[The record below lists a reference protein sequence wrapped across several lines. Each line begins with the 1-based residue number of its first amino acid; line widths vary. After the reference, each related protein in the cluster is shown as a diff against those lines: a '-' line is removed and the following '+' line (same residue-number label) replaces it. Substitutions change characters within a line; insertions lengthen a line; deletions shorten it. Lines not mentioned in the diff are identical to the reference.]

1 MKKMIILTFI
11 LMTVSLSESLS
22 LKDYIDIRSKK
33 DKASNKTI
41 SLYIYGLGQG
51 LFWANGE
58 LRNKYGINLYCEPDK
73 LVLNSDNYVHILDDA
88 IEKSKD
94 SEFFKEYQDKDVLG
108 LLLLEELQHVFP
120 CHKK

>member
-1 MKKMIILTFI
+1 MKKVIILTFI